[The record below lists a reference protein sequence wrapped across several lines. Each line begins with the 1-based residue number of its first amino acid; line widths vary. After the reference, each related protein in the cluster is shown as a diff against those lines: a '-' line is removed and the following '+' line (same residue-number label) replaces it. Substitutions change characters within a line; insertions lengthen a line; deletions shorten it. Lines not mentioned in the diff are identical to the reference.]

1 MPTTALDHVN
11 ILTDDLDATI
21 AFYEKALEL
30 TRGRS
35 VVEDRGLSGAWMIDA
50 GGNALLHLVGRDPHP
65 GYGDD
70 YVSGVPTGAIHH
82 FAFRCS
88 GFAEAQARL
97 EAAGIPYRTN
107 DGMHGLRQIVVV
119 DPNGVNVEMNF
130 PAL

>member
-1 MPTTALDHVN
+1 MPTTALDHIN

-21 AFYEKALEL
+21 AFYEAALEL

-35 VVEDRGLSGAWMIDA
+35 TVENRGKRGAWMLDA
-50 GGNALLHLVGRDPHP
+50 NGSALIHLSARNPHL
-65 GYGDD
+65 GYGDGHEP
-70 YVSGVPTGAIHH
+70 GVPTGAIHH

-97 EAAGIPYRTN
+97 TAAGIDHRVN